1 MNLPG
6 PWQLGMDRVAD
17 VVRQRRR
24 PIELVEVV
32 LEMADEVVVV
42 IHAVLSLI
50 SSRASAS
57 TAARSSFN
65 A

>member
-1 MNLPG
+1 
-6 PWQLGMDRVAD
+6 

-57 TAARSSFN
+57 TAARSSFS